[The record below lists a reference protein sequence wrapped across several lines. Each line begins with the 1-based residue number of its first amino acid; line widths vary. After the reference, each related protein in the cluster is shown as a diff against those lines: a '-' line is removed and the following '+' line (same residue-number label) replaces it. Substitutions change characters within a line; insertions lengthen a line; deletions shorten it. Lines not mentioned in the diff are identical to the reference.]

1 MSKWKKSLAMVL
13 TAAMLLSVL
22 PVSTW
27 AAESEPEPE
36 DEVVFNL
43 GTMDVT
49 VGTDQA
55 RAEEGQEPY
64 DLFQADGSYTL
75 ELEPDA
81 FFPYEV
87 QFTHDGQTQQ
97 VWFMDPEDTVD
108 VGGHTFSVE
117 SSVSDPAAITEMT
130 FAAGCGLPG
139 GEGIHQR
146 GLQRGPREPAAPER
160 SKTRREPGGSAAR

>member
-1 MSKWKKSLAMVL
+1 MS
-13 TAAMLLSVL
+13 
-22 PVSTW
+22 PW
-27 AAESEPEPE
+27 APTRP
-36 DEVVFNL
+36 
-43 GTMDVT
+43 GP
-49 VGTDQA
+49 
-55 RAEEGQEPY
+55 EEGQEPY

-130 FAAGCGLPG
+130 FTAGARPLW
-139 GEGIHQR
+139 
-146 GLQRGPREPAAPER
+146 
-160 SKTRREPGGSAAR
+160 STRRRRNSPTRATAWTP

>member
-108 VGGHTFSVE
+108 VGGHTFGVFSE
-117 SSVSDPAAITEMT
+117 STDPNKLTQI
-130 FAAGCGLPG
+130 GIWV
-139 GEGIHQR
+139 GED
-146 GLQRGPREPAAPER
+146 
-160 SKTRREPGGSAAR
+160 

>member
-81 FFPYEV
+81 FFP
-87 QFTHDGQTQQ
+87 
-97 VWFMDPEDTVD
+97 
-108 VGGHTFSVE
+108 
-117 SSVSDPAAITEMT
+117 
-130 FAAGCGLPG
+130 
-139 GEGIHQR
+139 
-146 GLQRGPREPAAPER
+146 
-160 SKTRREPGGSAAR
+160 

>member
-64 DLFQADGSYTL
+64 DLFQADGSSMGTALDRSRIWASFSSKEAVAPAKPRRFSSFRLWLLYT
-75 ELEPDA
+75 
-81 FFPYEV
+81 
-87 QFTHDGQTQQ
+87 
-97 VWFMDPEDTVD
+97 
-108 VGGHTFSVE
+108 
-117 SSVSDPAAITEMT
+117 
-130 FAAGCGLPG
+130 
-139 GEGIHQR
+139 
-146 GLQRGPREPAAPER
+146 PRP
-160 SKTRREPGGSAAR
+160 

>member
-1 MSKWKKSLAMVL
+1 MSKWRKSLAMVL

-27 AAESEPEPE
+27 AAESEPEPD

-75 ELEPDA
+75 ERPD
-81 FFPYEV
+81 PTGV
-87 QFTHDGQTQQ
+87 VHG
-97 VWFMDPEDTVD
+97 P
-108 VGGHTFSVE
+108 GGH
-117 SSVSDPAAITEMT
+117 
-130 FAAGCGLPG
+130 G
-139 GEGIHQR
+139 GR
-146 GLQRGPREPAAPER
+146 GGAYLWRVLREHRPQ
-160 SKTRREPGGSAAR
+160 